1 MIIFEK
7 ALCARLAVGFCA
19 LLMVFD
25 WKLVDPDSRLHIVS
39 GERALSE
46 LCAAHGL
53 NLSNVR
59 HMCDMFKGNG
69 TAVHVKQWVRLESMH
84 WMS

>member
-1 MIIFEK
+1 M
-7 ALCARLAVGFCA
+7 ASG
-19 LLMVFD
+19 
-25 WKLVDPDSRLHIVS
+25 WKLVDPEGRLHIVS

-59 HMCDMFKGNG
+59 HMCDMFEGNG
-69 TAVHVKQWVRLESMH
+69 TVVHVK
-84 WMS
+84 